1 MSEPLRLLLVEDSPV
16 DAELNERELRK
27 AGLAFVTT
35 RVEEE
40 AALVAALEDFRPDL
54 ILADYHL
61 PGFDGL
67 RALAICRERMPAT
80 PFIFVTGAMGEEL
93 AVESIKAGA
102 TDYIL
107 KDRLAR
113 LGPAARRA
121 LDERRT
127 LVERT
132 QAQRELGVSE
142 ERYHQLFEA
151 MSSGVAIYRPD
162 PVGESFTI
170 QSVNRAVERIEGVAR
185 PDLLG
190 RDVQAVFPGIE
201 SIGLLAALRRVARSG
216 EPEQLPPTLYQDGR
230 IRGWRQNYVYRL
242 GTGDVVAVYE
252 DVSERME
259 REAQIGRL
267 NRTLRTITA
276 CDQDLVRMRCEDDLL
291 QAICHDLVQVGQH
304 LLVWVA
310 YPDPDGP
317 GGLRTLVT
325 RGEPDL
331 LRALGNLDSAAV
343 QDGCG
348 LARAALLQGRTLTWS
363 GGDPVPDGLPPRLLA
378 AGVAA
383 GVALPLVHDGKVLG
397 VITVLSGFAG
407 AFDGEEITLLE
418 DLAADL
424 AHGIVAIRTTL
435 ERNRYLGQVGQA
447 MRGTV
452 AVLARAAEMRDP
464 YTAGHQ
470 QRVAAL
476 AVAIARDL
484 KLPEHL
490 IEGLYLGGMI
500 HDIGKIAVPAEI
512 LNKPTRLTA
521 IEYQLIQ
528 QHAELG
534 HQIVADIEFPWP
546 LGAMIVQHHERLDG
560 SGYPHGLR
568 GEAMLQE
575 SRILAVAD
583 VVEAMS
589 SHRPYRAALGME
601 VALEEIQRGRDSLF
615 DRRVVEACVRVIRA
629 HGMQLPESP
638 TLASPG

>member
-121 LDERRT
+121 LEERRT

-132 QAQRELGVSE
+132 QAQRELSVSE

-291 QAICHDLVQVGQH
+291 QAICHDLVRVGQH

-310 YPDPDGP
+310 YPDPDRS

-331 LRALGNLDSAAV
+331 LHALGDPDSAAV

-348 LARAALLQGRTLTWS
+348 LARAALLEGRTLTWS

-383 GVALPLVHDGKVLG
+383 RGGPAAGSRRQGAGCHHGPVGVRRGIRWRGNYPPGRPGRGPGPRYRGDPHYPG
-397 VITVLSGFAG
+397 TQSLSGPGGPGHAG
-407 AFDGEEITLLE
+407 
-418 DLAADL
+418 
-424 AHGIVAIRTTL
+424 HGGRSRPGGGNARPLYRGSSTTGG
-435 ERNRYLGQVGQA
+435 RSGGGHRPGPGVVRA
-447 MRGTV
+447 SDRGT
-452 AVLARAAEMRDP
+452 LSGRHDP
-464 YTAGHQ
+464 
-470 QRVAAL
+470 
-476 AVAIARDL
+476 
-484 KLPEHL
+484 
-490 IEGLYLGGMI
+490 
-500 HDIGKIAVPAEI
+500 
-512 LNKPTRLTA
+512 
-521 IEYQLIQ
+521 
-528 QHAELG
+528 
-534 HQIVADIEFPWP
+534 
-546 LGAMIVQHHERLDG
+546 
-560 SGYPHGLR
+560 
-568 GEAMLQE
+568 
-575 SRILAVAD
+575 
-583 VVEAMS
+583 
-589 SHRPYRAALGME
+589 
-601 VALEEIQRGRDSLF
+601 
-615 DRRVVEACVRVIRA
+615 
-629 HGMQLPESP
+629 
-638 TLASPG
+638 

>member
-132 QAQRELGVSE
+132 QAQRELSVSE

-363 GGDPVPDGLPPRLLA
+363 GGIRFRTACHPGSWPPGWRPGWPCRWFTTARCWVSSRSCRGSPGHSMARKLPSWKTWPRTWPT
-378 AGVAA
+378 VSWRS
-383 GVALPLVHDGKVLG
+383 ALPW
-397 VITVLSGFAG
+397 
-407 AFDGEEITLLE
+407 
-418 DLAADL
+418 
-424 AHGIVAIRTTL
+424 
-435 ERNRYLGQVGQA
+435 N
-447 MRGTV
+447 
-452 AVLARAAEMRDP
+452 
-464 YTAGHQ
+464 
-470 QRVAAL
+470 
-476 AVAIARDL
+476 AIAIWARWARPCGARWPFSPGRR
-484 KLPEHL
+484 KC
-490 IEGLYLGGMI
+490 
-500 HDIGKIAVPAEI
+500 AT
-512 LNKPTRLTA
+512 PT
-521 IEYQLIQ
+521 
-528 QHAELG
+528 
-534 HQIVADIEFPWP
+534 P
-546 LGAMIVQHHERLDG
+546 
-560 SGYPHGLR
+560 
-568 GEAMLQE
+568 
-575 SRILAVAD
+575 
-583 VVEAMS
+583 
-589 SHRPYRAALGME
+589 
-601 VALEEIQRGRDSLF
+601 
-615 DRRVVEACVRVIRA
+615 RVINSGWPPWRW
-629 HGMQLPESP
+629 P
-638 TLASPG
+638 SPGT